1 MCTIIV
7 DCSGFP
13 LEHEVFVQTNT
24 DEFKKVASLPTSEV
38 AGYANAIGV
47 NKILLNGELNY
58 CLGIKQEISKNLIA
72 EYANNNIE
80 IEVIEK

>member
-13 LEHEVFVQTNT
+13 LEHEIFVQTNM
-24 DEFKKVASLPTSEV
+24 DEFKKVATLPLDEV

-58 CLGIKQEISKNLIA
+58 CLGIKQEISKSLIT

-80 IEVIEK
+80 IEVL